1 MDLNYKI
8 EGGKELE
15 ARLKD
20 LGSKM
25 ATSISN
31 KALRKGANVIRDEMR
46 SLVPIRSGR
55 LKKSI
60 KVKKDRFNR
69 SNKTQ
74 TYTIGP
80 SGPGA
85 YIARFIEYGT
95 SGHVVKIKSKKILA
109 VSKAGEVFGREIK
122 HPGVK
127 AKPFIRPA
135 YDTKKEAA
143 VDTVASVIREE
154 VRKHK

>member
-80 SGPGA
+80 SGAGA

-95 SGHVVKIKSKKILA
+95 SGHVVKIKSKKVLA
-109 VSKAGEVFGREIK
+109 ISKTGEVFGREIK
-122 HPGVK
+122 HPGVQ

-143 VDTVASVIREE
+143 VDTVANVIREE